1 MDINYINEGNKL
13 CAEYLGYKYYKWT
26 DENIPNNLSGGWIH
40 TKKLPKD
47 RYYYLG
53 RTAKE
58 MAFHWDWNLLMLV
71 VEKIEEI
78 RNNEYG
84 WFGIS
89 IRSNGCSIQSQYLYL
104 DLNDE
109 KHDKKIYISDP
120 NAIFQTKVESTFYN
134 VVEFLKFLKYS
145 EESSQTDK

>member
-13 CAEYLGYKYYKWT
+13 CAEYLGYKYWKWT

-58 MAFHWDWNLLMLV
+58 MAFHWDWNLLMMV

-78 RNNEYG
+78 RNEDYG
-84 WFGIS
+84 WFILYINANHCD
-89 IRSNGCSIQSQYLYL
+89 IRSKYAYSFDDNVKSYR
-104 DLNDE
+104 
-109 KHDKKIYISDP
+109 SDP
-120 NAIFQTKVESTFYN
+120 NAIFQTKIESTFYN
-134 VVEFLKFLKYS
+134 VVEFLKFLKYN
-145 EESSQTDK
+145 EESNQTDK